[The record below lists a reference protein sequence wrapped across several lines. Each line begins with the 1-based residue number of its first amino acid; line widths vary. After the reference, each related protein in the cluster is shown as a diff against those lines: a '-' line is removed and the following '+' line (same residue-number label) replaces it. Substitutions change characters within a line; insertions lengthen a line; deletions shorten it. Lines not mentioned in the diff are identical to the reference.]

1 MKLTFKMG
9 LLATTLFSAMT
20 VNGNPNSD
28 VSFASCDS
36 GICTISGT
44 IDQDYTMVAGTN
56 YILSGTVK
64 VGDGNVVISSASEM
78 SAIQSAGVTLTIE
91 PGVNVKADSDGILLV
106 TRGSKLVA
114 DGTASAPITFSSLD
128 ADYDGMG
135 EWGGIVVQGFAPQ
148 YGAGNTG
155 ACFNAGEAW
164 CNVQGEG
171 GTTIA
176 NYGGNLPA
184 DNSGVIRYVRIAE
197 GGLVAGPN
205 NEVNGL
211 TLQGVGHGTQL
222 SHIQVHGNLDDG
234 IEWFGGT
241 ANVTHAVLTN
251 NDDDDID
258 FDEGF
263 QGNIQYALVIKR
275 QDEGATPV
283 GSNDPRG
290 LELNSSDDDY
300 VPQTAGSVAN
310 VTVIGGD
317 AANSASEFGM
327 RIRGSVTANI
337 YNSAVAGY
345 DNTCARIDDS
355 DHDGNSATAKIDTP
369 ATFTNFICDTAGTP
383 FLKEDPAVGST
394 GIVIEGINFDANLA
408 ITNAS
413 ASVAP
418 TTITAVNNG
427 SGFVF
432 DSTDYV
438 GAVKAGETPWYEG
451 WTLPGTVSAPSVNNY
466 DFASCDSG
474 ICTISG
480 TIDQDYTM
488 VAGTNYILSGTVK
501 VGDGNVV
508 ISSASEMSAIQSA
521 GVTLTIE
528 PGVNVKADSDGIL
541 LVTRGSKLVADGT
554 ASAPITFSS
563 LDADYDGMGEW
574 GGIVVQGFAPQYG
587 AGNTGACFNAGEAW
601 CNVQGEGGT
610 TIANYGGNL
619 PADNSGVIRYVRIAE
634 GGLVAGPNN
643 EVNGLTLQGVGHGTQ
658 LSHIQVHGNLD
669 DGIEWFG
676 GTANVTHAVLTNND
690 DDDID
695 FDEGFQGNIQY
706 ALVIKRQDE
715 GATPVG
721 SNDPRGLELNSSDDD
736 YVPQTAGSVANVTVI
751 GGDAANSASEFGMRI
766 RGSVTA
772 NIYNSAVAGYD
783 NTCARIDDS
792 DHDGN
797 SATAKIDTPATFT
810 NFICDTAG
818 TPFLKEDPAVGSTG
832 IVIEGINF
840 DANLAITNASASVAP
855 TTITAVNNGSGF
867 VFDSTDYVGAV
878 KAGETPWY
886 EGWTLPGTVEISF
899 TTTGLVDSDNDGVN
913 DDADAFPND
922 PSETVDSD
930 NDGVGD
936 NADAFPNDASETA
949 DSDNDGVGDN
959 EDYAPN
965 DPAVQEGPKQS
976 VFVDGTPSA
985 MIDSAVSITV
995 GYDVSDDDSS
1005 LTGLGLRVHYDSSV
1019 LTFVELS
1026 DVFATDNISSGGP
1039 ENDTDDF
1046 DNDSSTDKY
1055 LTANWASLF
1064 GNWPGSLPT
1073 ELVTATFTVADDDTL
1088 DSTVINFSAAS
1099 NAAGYQF
1106 ESTPYNMEIIIG
1118 SFDFD
1123 GNGVTDALTDGLML
1137 LRYTFGLSGSAVT
1150 DGAIAGDSPLT
1161 PDEVL
1166 EALETASDSFA
1177 DIDGNGDVDALTD
1190 GLMLLRYLFG
1200 LSGDSVTNGAVAA
1213 DATRGSSTDI
1223 EAYINS
1229 MIP

>member
-28 VSFASCDS
+28 VS
-36 GICTISGT
+36 
-44 IDQDYTMVAGTN
+44 
-56 YILSGTVK
+56 
-64 VGDGNVVISSASEM
+64 
-78 SAIQSAGVTLTIE
+78 
-91 PGVNVKADSDGILLV
+91 
-106 TRGSKLVA
+106 
-114 DGTASAPITFSSLD
+114 
-128 ADYDGMG
+128 
-135 EWGGIVVQGFAPQ
+135 
-148 YGAGNTG
+148 
-155 ACFNAGEAW
+155 
-164 CNVQGEG
+164 
-171 GTTIA
+171 
-176 NYGGNLPA
+176 
-184 DNSGVIRYVRIAE
+184 
-197 GGLVAGPN
+197 
-205 NEVNGL
+205 
-211 TLQGVGHGTQL
+211 
-222 SHIQVHGNLDDG
+222 
-234 IEWFGGT
+234 
-241 ANVTHAVLTN
+241 
-251 NDDDDID
+251 
-258 FDEGF
+258 
-263 QGNIQYALVIKR
+263 
-275 QDEGATPV
+275 
-283 GSNDPRG
+283 
-290 LELNSSDDDY
+290 
-300 VPQTAGSVAN
+300 
-310 VTVIGGD
+310 
-317 AANSASEFGM
+317 
-327 RIRGSVTANI
+327 
-337 YNSAVAGY
+337 
-345 DNTCARIDDS
+345 
-355 DHDGNSATAKIDTP
+355 
-369 ATFTNFICDTAGTP
+369 
-383 FLKEDPAVGST
+383 
-394 GIVIEGINFDANLA
+394 
-408 ITNAS
+408 
-413 ASVAP
+413 
-418 TTITAVNNG
+418 
-427 SGFVF
+427 
-432 DSTDYV
+432 
-438 GAVKAGETPWYEG
+438 
-451 WTLPGTVSAPSVNNY
+451 
-466 DFASCDSG
+466 FASCDSG

-936 NADAFPNDASETA
+936 NADAFPNNASETA